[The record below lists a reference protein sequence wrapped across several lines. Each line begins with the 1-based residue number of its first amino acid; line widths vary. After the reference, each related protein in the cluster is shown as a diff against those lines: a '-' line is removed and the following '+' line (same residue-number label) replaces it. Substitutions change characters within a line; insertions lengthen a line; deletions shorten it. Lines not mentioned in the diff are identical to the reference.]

1 MSDTPYRRFVAPTLF
16 LWYTQ
21 VSAAV
26 ATQLVFVLAPDMAR
40 DLKLDPALIGIY
52 STIMWVVAG
61 LVSLPAGEL
70 SDRFGGARV
79 AQSTL
84 LLSTLSLAVAAIGHP
99 VAFIGTA
106 IMLGAAWSLQ
116 GPAGARV
123 LIRVVPPRHRSL
135 MFSVRQTGVQAGF
148 LIASFSLPFL
158 NAALGWRGTA
168 WLLVA
173 ILGALLLVFRP
184 LVRGIDE
191 AAGAG
196 VTEMPRA
203 NLIDGVHRVRRD
215 PVLQGLGVAIAV
227 YSPTQFCMNGFFVV
241 YAVGELGFTLGEAAA
256 MLGIAQVG
264 AFVARLFWGFVADRY
279 VRPLTLLVGLGVAM
293 AACGIVIGT
302 LSGDVHRGVMA
313 VLVFCMGATS
323 GGWNGVLLAEIARR
337 APDAAG
343 LVTGTLQ
350 AINYVGLIIAPIIV
364 AVAGAAG
371 SYGTGFILVCGA
383 ALAAA
388 GFLYHCSRRSQ
399 RPELRI

>member
-1 MSDTPYRRFVAPTLF
+1 LTDTPYRRFLAPTLF

-21 VSAAV
+21 VSAAI
-26 ATQLVFVLAPDMAR
+26 ATQLVFVLAPEMAR
-40 DLKLDPALIGIY
+40 DLKLDPALIGVY

-84 LLSTLSLAVAAIGHP
+84 LLSTLSLGVAALGHP
-99 VAFIGTA
+99 IAFVCTA
-106 IMLGAAWSLQ
+106 IMLGAAWALQ

-148 LIASFSLPFL
+148 LIASLCLPLL
-158 NAALGWRGTA
+158 NERFGWRGTA

-173 ILGALLLVFRP
+173 ILGVLLLVFRP

-191 AAGAG
+191 AAGTG
-196 VTEMPRA
+196 VSDAPRA
-203 NLIDGVHRVRRD
+203 KLSDGVQRVRRD

-241 YAVGELGFTLGEAAA
+241 YAVSELGATLAQAAA
-256 MLGIAQVG
+256 LLGIAQAA
-264 AFVARLFWGFVADRY
+264 AFGARLFWGFVADRY
-279 VRPLTLLVGLGVAM
+279 VRPLTLLVALGVAM
-293 AACGIVIGT
+293 AVCGIAIGALT
-302 LSGDVHRGVMA
+302 ADVNRA
-313 VLVFCMGATS
+313 VLGLLVFCMGATS

-350 AINYVGLIIAPIIV
+350 AINYVGLIVAPILV
-364 AVAGAAG
+364 AAAGAAG
-371 SYGTGFILVCGA
+371 SYGAGFILVCSASLGA
-383 ALAAA
+383 AAYLH
-388 GFLYHCSRRSQ
+388 HCSRRAQSPTA
-399 RPELRI
+399 RA